1 MKKKIVAVLLAS
13 IVCALPAAEIV
24 QAYGNTGYVK
34 SAGMSEDDWA
44 GDGWDEDP
52 DTDYELDPD
61 PDIIEANTL
70 IPEDLRVTPAKK
82 TVFKGQKF
90 DIRVVAAGGSEFDDL
105 TEEEWYDIYER
116 SVESV
121 VFRSTKSNV
130 AYVNRNGR
138 VTARKRG
145 SAVIKTTINL
155 SSGDSVTFKTKVY
168 VKKI

>member
-13 IVCALPAAEIV
+13 IVCVLPAAEIV
-24 QAYGNTGYVK
+24 QAYGNAGYVE
-34 SAGMSEDDWA
+34 SAGMSDDDWA
-44 GDGWDEDP
+44 GDDWDEDS

-70 IPEDLRVTPAKK
+70 IPEDIRVTPAKK
-82 TVFKGQKF
+82 TVLKGQKF